1 MKNLVLFTI
10 IAFLSLHVFSQD
22 FENTK
27 DKLENPVAG
36 MYQPSYATMG
46 YPYTT
51 IYKPFRENSIDTFIE
66 DLRLKIALRQFTK
79 VDQYYN
85 LYNSIY
91 TDAQKTYSS
100 NDLSGKNEGVAPNS
114 YYAKHAAFVYLMGFN
129 QYGRVLRG
137 TGDPHD
143 QDTLMFFRTTALERL
158 YNLDYEVGKA
168 EKIQYRVKEMVHYL
182 QAYDYLKAAGVQ
194 SNSLED
200 AKYSLIKNS

>member
-1 MKNLVLFTI
+1 MKRCVILTTAFTI
-10 IAFLSLHVFSQD
+10 LTICVFAQN
-22 FENTK
+22 FK
-27 DKLENPVAG
+27 DIKEKLVNPKHGQYHPA
-36 MYQPSYATMG
+36 QSKQG

-51 IYKPFRENSIDTFIE
+51 FYKPLSSNYIE
-66 DLRLKIALRQFTK
+66 DIRFKIIDKELKVVFQPI
-79 VDQYYN
+79 
-85 LYNSIY
+85 YNSIY

-100 NDLSGKNEGVAPNS
+100 NDLTGKNEGVAPNS

-194 SNSLED
+194 T
-200 AKYSLIKNS
+200 YQ